1 MSPPCNG
8 AVSGVMLSSV
18 GVLRRD
24 PVTTITSCSAGSAS
38 CANAGLAKADKLAP
52 ARSAKTSFE
61 DIWVSHIIHCR
72 RAAGTGSAPKGQAK
86 RARFQAKELN
96 VSWRAARP
104 ERRALWFANQSGFVA
119 NENLLMCIDR
129 GGCKRGRLRH
139 QCAVNECAKR
149 AVPVRRRITRKFFSQ
164 KFCQA
169 LSRCP

>member
-1 MSPPCNG
+1 MKPIF
-8 AVSGVMLSSV
+8 AVSVFSLALAGCNVATEND
-18 GVLRRD
+18 GRGE
-24 PVTTITSCSAGSAS
+24 VTLAFDTSAS
-38 CANAGLAKADKLAP
+38 NTT
-52 ARSAKTSFE
+52 RSFE
-61 DIWVSHIIHCR
+61 R
-72 RAAGTGSAPKGQAK
+72 TAK
-86 RARFQAKELN
+86 RARFQAKKLN
-96 VSWRAARP
+96 VSWRATRP